1 MNLVISVSS
10 IKNEAGCRPWGRG
23 RELGA
28 GAQVALAVGG
38 WGTKRNLGS
47 IFLVFSSNLT
57 LRH

>member
-1 MNLVISVSS
+1 MAPAYRLL
-10 IKNEAGCRPWGRG
+10 RPWGRG